1 MKIEDYDELYRA
13 QGGLCAICGKSE
25 IAMIWASRGRTKVSH
40 LAVDHDHKTGAIR
53 GLLCY
58 RCNIGLGSFRDDPAL
73 LRQAARYLTQRR
85 DPAMAVFAADA
96 EAQEVS
102 VADYLRA
109 YGILPV
115 AL

>member
-1 MKIEDYDELYRA
+1 
-13 QGGLCAICGKSE
+13 
-25 IAMIWASRGRTKVSH
+25 
-40 LAVDHDHKTGAIR
+40 
-53 GLLCY
+53 
-58 RCNIGLGSFRDDPAL
+58 
-73 LRQAARYLTQRR
+73 
-85 DPAMAVFAADA
+85 MAVFAADA